1 MFNTYFLFNLH
12 LYNNFM
18 LFDILPAINLMFQNL
33 CSKLVHIVIFKLYLN
48 EVS

>member
-18 LFDILPAINLMFQNL
+18 SFDILPAVNSMFQNL
-33 CSKLVHIVIFKLYLN
+33 CSKLVHIVILILYLN